1 MSSSPRFR
9 LDRHLFASNAT
20 AYNAAWESYGWTAG
34 LDRARAG
41 RLEERVP
48 WAAKLAELADPPVL
62 IDGDGGAVGGV
73 GSLPEAFLPLD
84 GRLGFSVSGVVRAG
98 DGALPGGRVRIATHT
113 VLFDTGVFAAIDGY
127 PQGLGVDSGGAVPAV
142 PGLLPEL
149 ECEPDARLFRAA
161 RLREV
166 ARLAALAGGSM
177 DGRDLVDWL
186 TGAYLAVLGSLGGHG
201 PSCVVVGKP
210 GEDCMRGAAASDLV
224 RLVWLS
230 LPLKDRVRLYYSTTW
245 LGGRRPDPCL
255 TVAPDEGW
263 APETGR
269 EVAHARAPENGA
281 RAGDG
286 AETLTGERVRAWAEL
301 VLEGGRDL
309 ARVAKRMDMRGMSLG
324 ERRSGPYVVYGKGV
338 ARGRAEVVERARVEA
353 AGAGRW
359 RGLGRMAA
367 EEACR
372 LGDADVRRW
381 MEAVLGDRRLA
392 HHAAFFDGV
401 VRGVRGRVRA
411 SEMARFAVVAGVRC
425 GRRAVGLGVVV
436 EAVRVLVEGG
446 AGGEEIGAVIGLV
459 DERDGRGAA
468 VEMTRI
474 AMGVLQISGR
484 APEVAAL
491 VGSLRDEVAGDPAV
505 LADAASIAET
515 WLADEGTAQ
524 HGWRP
529 LLRRIWGGAAG
540 VPGSLGVDAM
550 HRLAWLEYRVR
561 GGIAPLDL
569 AGTGTPGAVRLL
581 HGLLGRN
588 PDPPLTIYLAL
599 RRALAEE
606 EAAP

>member
-1 MSSSPRFR
+1 MSRSPRFR

-34 LDRARAG
+34 LGRARAG

-48 WAAKLAELADPPVL
+48 WAAELVELADPPVL
-62 IDGDGGAVGGV
+62 IDGGGGAASGI

-98 DGALPGGRVRIATHT
+98 ESALPAGRVRIATHT
-113 VLFDTGVFAAIDGY
+113 VLFDTGVFAATDGY
-127 PQGLGVDSGGAVPAV
+127 PQGLGVDPGGAVPAV
-142 PGLLPEL
+142 PGVLPEL
-149 ECEPDARLFRAA
+149 ECEPDVRWFRAA

-166 ARLAALAGGSM
+166 ARLAGLAGASTG
-177 DGRDLVDWL
+177 GRDLVDWL
-186 TGAYLAVLGSLGGHG
+186 TGAYLAVLGSLGGG
-201 PSCVVVGKP
+201 PGCVVAGWP
-210 GEDCMRGAAASDLV
+210 GEGSVRGAAASDLV

-245 LGGRRPDPCL
+245 LGGRRPEPCL

-263 APETGR
+263 APETER
-269 EVAHARAPENGA
+269 EVVHAGAPENGA

-309 ARVAKRMDMRGMSLG
+309 ARVTKRMDVRGMSLG
-324 ERRSGPYVVYGKGV
+324 EGRSGPYVVYGTGV
-338 ARGRAEVVERARVEA
+338 ARGGAGVFERARVEA
-353 AGAGRW
+353 SGAGRW
-359 RGLGRMAA
+359 RGLGRVAAA
-367 EEACR
+367 EVCR
-372 LGDADVRRW
+372 LEDPEVPRW

-392 HHAAFFDGV
+392 HHAAFFDG
-401 VRGVRGRVRA
+401 GVRGRVRA
-411 SEMARFAVVAGVRC
+411 PEMARFAVVAGVRC
-425 GRRAVGLGVVV
+425 GRRAAGLGVVV
-436 EAVRVLVEGG
+436 DAVRVLVEGG

-505 LADAASIAET
+505 LADAASMAEA
-515 WLADEGTAQ
+515 WLAGEGTAQ
-524 HGWRP
+524 HAWQP
-529 LLRRIWGGAAG
+529 LLRRIWGGAAA
-540 VPGSLGVDAM
+540 VPGSIGVDAM

-569 AGTGTPGAVRLL
+569 AGAGAPGAVRLL
-581 HGLLGRN
+581 HRLLGRD
-588 PDPPLTIYLAL
+588 PDPPLTLYLAL

-606 EAAP
+606 VAP

>member
-1 MSSSPRFR
+1 MSSPARFR

-48 WAAKLAELADPPVL
+48 WAAELAELADPPVL
-62 IDGDGGAVGGV
+62 IDGGGGAASGIGT
-73 GSLPEAFLPLD
+73 LPEAFLPLD
-84 GRLGFSVSGVVRAG
+84 GRLGFSVSGAVRAG
-98 DGALPGGRVRIATHT
+98 EGGLPGGRVRIATHT
-113 VLFDTGVFAAIDGY
+113 VLFDTALFAAIDGY
-127 PQGLGVDSGGAVPAV
+127 PQGLGVDPGASVPAV
-142 PGLLPEL
+142 PGLLSEF
-149 ECEPDARLFRAA
+149 ECEPDVGWFRAA

-166 ARLAALAGGSM
+166 ARLAALAGVSM
-177 DGRDLVDWL
+177 GGRDLVDWL
-186 TGAYLAVLGSLGGHG
+186 TGAYLAVLGSVGDG
-201 PSCVVVGKP
+201 PGCVVVGKP
-210 GEDCMRGAAASDLV
+210 GEDCVRGAAASDLV

-245 LGGRRPDPCL
+245 LGGRRPKPCL
-255 TVAPDEGW
+255 AVGPDEGW
-263 APETGR
+263 APDTGR
-269 EVAHARAPENGA
+269 EVVHVRVPESGA
-281 RAGDG
+281 RVGDG
-286 AETLTGERVRAWAEL
+286 AETLTGERVRAWAEV

-309 ARVAKRMDMRGMSLG
+309 ARVAKRMDVRGMSLG
-324 ERRSGPYVVYGKGV
+324 EGRSGPYVVYGTGV
-338 ARGRAEVVERARVEA
+338 ARGRAGVVERARVEA
-353 AGAGRW
+353 AGVGRW
-359 RGLGRMAA
+359 RGLGRVAA
-367 EEACR
+367 AEACR
-372 LGDADVRRW
+372 LGGAEVPRW

-392 HHAAFFDGV
+392 HRPGFFDGV
-401 VRGVRGRVRA
+401 VRGVRGRVRGP
-411 SEMARFAVVAGVRC
+411 EMARFAVVAGVRC
-425 GRRAVGLGVVV
+425 GRRAAGLGVVV

-446 AGGEEIGAVIGLV
+446 VGGEEIGAVIGLV

-474 AMGVLQISGR
+474 AMGILQVSGR

-524 HGWRP
+524 DGWQR
-529 LLRRIWGGAAG
+529 LLGRIWGGAAG

-550 HRLAWLEYRVR
+550 HRLAWLEYRAR
-561 GGIAPLDL
+561 GGIVPLDL
-569 AGTGTPGAVRLL
+569 AGAGGPGAVRLL
-581 HGLLGRN
+581 HRLLGRN
-588 PDPPLTIYLAL
+588 PDPPLTIFLAL

-606 EAAP
+606 AAP

>member
-1 MSSSPRFR
+1 MSSPARFR

-48 WAAKLAELADPPVL
+48 WAAELGELADPPVL
-62 IDGDGGAVGGV
+62 IDGGGGV
-73 GSLPEAFLPLD
+73 ASGIGALPEAFLPLD
-84 GRLGFSVSGVVRAG
+84 GRLGFSVSGVVRVG
-98 DGALPGGRVRIATHT
+98 EGALPGGRVRIATHT
-113 VLFDTGVFAAIDGY
+113 VLFDTAVFAAIDGY
-127 PQGLGVDSGGAVPAV
+127 PQGLGVDPGASVPAV
-142 PGLLPEL
+142 PGVLPEL
-149 ECEPDARLFRAA
+149 ECEPHVEWFRAA

-166 ARLAALAGGSM
+166 ARLAALAGVSM
-177 DGRDLVDWL
+177 GGPDLVDLL
-186 TGAYLAVLGSLGGHG
+186 TGAYLAVLRSVGGG
-201 PSCVVVGKP
+201 PGCVVVGKP
-210 GEDCMRGAAASDLV
+210 GEDCVRGAAASDLV

-230 LPLKDRVRLYYSTTW
+230 LPLKDRDRLYYSTTW
-245 LGGRRPDPCL
+245 LGGRRPEPCL
-255 TVAPDEGW
+255 TVAPEDEW
-263 APETGR
+263 SPETGR
-269 EVAHARAPENGA
+269 EVVHVRAPENGA
-281 RAGDG
+281 GVGDG
-286 AETLTGERVRAWAEL
+286 AETLAGERVRAWAEL

-309 ARVAKRMDMRGMSLG
+309 ARVAKRMDVRGMSLG
-324 ERRSGPYVVYGKGV
+324 EGRSGPYVVYGIGV
-338 ARGRAEVVERARVEA
+338 ARGRAGVVERARVEA
-353 AGAGRW
+353 AAVGRW
-359 RGLGRMAA
+359 RGLGRVAA

-372 LGDADVRRW
+372 LDDAEVPRW

-401 VRGVRGRVRA
+401 VRGVRGRVCGR
-411 SEMARFAVVAGVRC
+411 EMARFAVVAGVRC
-425 GRRAVGLGVVV
+425 GRRAAGLGVVV

-446 AGGEEIGAVIGLV
+446 VGGEEIGAVIALV

-491 VGSLRDEVAGDPAV
+491 MGSLRDEVAGDPAV
-505 LADAASIAET
+505 IADAASIAET

-524 HGWRP
+524 DGWQP

-540 VPGSLGVDAM
+540 VPGSLDVDAL
-550 HRLAWLEYRVR
+550 HRLAWLEYRAR
-561 GGIAPLDL
+561 GGIVPLGL
-569 AGTGTPGAVRLL
+569 AGAGAPGAARLL
-581 HGLLGRN
+581 HRLLGRN
-588 PDPPLTIYLAL
+588 PDPPLTIFLVL

-606 EAAP
+606 AAP